1 MNRSLPKKAF
11 KPSSFYYRHKYKVA
25 VLYCSTTVLKV
36 LYVLTE
42 RTVVCSTVSVVRRM
56 YCILLQTRNELTMA
70 INHNNTIAR
79 RTSPFQFP
87 FSFTLDKLEP
97 LTRYQVRLQ
106 AR

>member
-1 MNRSLPKKAF
+1 M
-11 KPSSFYYRHKYKVA
+11 
-25 VLYCSTTVLKV
+25 
-36 LYVLTE
+36 
-42 RTVVCSTVSVVRRM
+42 
-56 YCILLQTRNELTMA
+56 NELTMA